1 MLAAAEEEEEEARS
15 QTDGLAAC
23 KPTHVSPLLTTT
35 VLTQPAAP
43 STSTQQKAQKSLP
56 KYHKVSYFSLI
67 LIKLFHFSRIPQNKL
82 WQRGSHLDLAREKIS
97 WISQPEK

>member
-67 LIKLFHFSRIPQNKL
+67 FFNQIVSFFTHSTEQALA
-82 WQRGSHLDLAREKIS
+82 AREPSRSRQGKDFMDQS
-97 WISQPEK
+97 T